1 MINRKNRF
9 HGDNSLRSTYSRG
22 QTVRSGPL
30 SLKSIANTKRS
41 DSRIAVV
48 VSKKVHKSAVGRN
61 RIRRRIFEI
70 IRLRLAEFSSNADM
84 IITVFDDSV
93 AEMPA
98 GDLKQMVEQ
107 LLNNAKIV

>member
-9 HGDNSLRSTYSRG
+9 HGYNSLRSTYSRG

-30 SLKSIANTKRS
+30 SLKFVLNTKRDS
-41 DSRIAVV
+41 SRIAVV
-48 VSKKVHKSAVGRN
+48 ISKKVHKSAVGRN

-70 IRLRLAEFSSNADM
+70 VRLKIPEFSSNADM
-84 IITVFDDSV
+84 IITIFDDSV

-98 GDLKQMVEQ
+98 IDLKQMIEQ
-107 LLNNAKIV
+107 LLKNAKLV